1 MAKIFVIEGL
11 DGSGKAT
18 QAELLNRH
26 LLNLGYETYVLDLP
40 FYNDP
45 SSTLVKMYLGGEMGD
60 KPSDVNA
67 YAAST
72 FYAVDRYAS
81 FKKYWEKQYNSDKII
96 IANRYTTS
104 NASHQMTKLNE
115 EQWDEYLDWLF
126 EFEYNKMGIPAPDCV
141 IYLNMPVE
149 VSQKLLLKR
158 YQGDSAKKD
167 VHERDVDYLVAC
179 HKAAAY
185 ASRKL
190 GWHRVDCAHNDEP
203 LSVDT
208 IFSEIVRIVRE
219 ENLIN
224 G

>member
-1 MAKIFVIEGL
+1 MAKIIVIEGL

-18 QAELLNRH
+18 QAELLNKH

-167 VHERDVDYLVAC
+167 VHERDVDYLVSC

-190 GWHRVDCAHNDEP
+190 GWHRVDCAHYCEP

-224 G
+224 D

>member
-1 MAKIFVIEGL
+1 MAKIIVIEGL

>member
-1 MAKIFVIEGL
+1 MAKIIVIEGL

-224 G
+224 D

>member
-1 MAKIFVIEGL
+1 MAKIIVIEGL

-18 QAELLNRH
+18 QAELLNKH

-141 IYLNMPVE
+141 I
-149 VSQKLLLKR
+149 
-158 YQGDSAKKD
+158 
-167 VHERDVDYLVAC
+167 
-179 HKAAAY
+179 
-185 ASRKL
+185 
-190 GWHRVDCAHNDEP
+190 
-203 LSVDT
+203 
-208 IFSEIVRIVRE
+208 
-219 ENLIN
+219 
-224 G
+224 